1 MNYWLMKTE
10 PNAFSWEQLIK
21 EGQTIWDGVRNY
33 QARNNLKLMKA
44 GDYAFIYHS
53 VSEKEI
59 VGIAKISKEYFQDP
73 TTNDPNWVAVEVVP
87 VSTLKRKIS
96 LAEIKSKKELANIA
110 LLKKSRLSIIPLSE
124 EDYKTLL
131 SMSEI

>member
-110 LLKKSRLSIIPLSE
+110 LLKQSRLSIIPLSE